1 MEVFSQADLA
11 RHCDVSRQTI
21 RRWQDAGKIPK
32 PWLSAAKVHLWTKE
46 QADEIKV
53 LSVSL
58 IRYVPSV
65 VDDSTQVDQSHKLES
80 TQAQERG

>member
-1 MEVFSQADLA
+1 MEVYSQADLA
-11 RHCDVSRQTI
+11 KHCDVSRQTI

-32 PWLSAAKVHLWTKE
+32 PWLSAASVHLWTKE

-53 LSVSL
+53 LSVTL

-65 VDDSTQVDQSHKLES
+65 SNDSTQGDQSHKLDS